1 MTDRSPDL
9 NPPATRVSETRAR
22 AGFRDRPVLVVL
34 AVSLLL
40 AVLALFG
47 LWAVQS
53 DDMAGASGDTAASD
67 RRDAEAFDQTVQP
80 AKSD

>member
-9 NPPATRVSETRAR
+9 DPPATRLSETRAR
-22 AGFRDRPVLVVL
+22 GGFRDRPVLVVL

-53 DDMAGASGDTAASD
+53 DDMAGAKGDAGRMD
-67 RRDAEAFDQTVQP
+67 RRDAENFDQTIQP
-80 AKSD
+80 PKGD